1 MANKVL
7 MAYVA
12 ADALF
17 VAMGA
22 IMLGFSIVVK
32 NTMFD
37 QPTTGGQAARNILY
51 QQFPLTGRWPLSRT
65 GRRDGRDG

>member
-12 ADALF
+12 ADILF

-22 IMLGFSIVVK
+22 VMLGFSIIVK
-32 NTMFD
+32 NSMFD
-37 QPTTGGQAARNILY
+37 TPTTGGQAARNILY
-51 QQFPLTGRWPLSRT
+51 QQFPLTGWWT
-65 GRRDGRDG
+65 F